1 MSYVT
6 ANAIAT
12 VMLVCALIV
21 AGIAGGGFGVLLLF
35 FWLILTGGLNYM
47 AYSNS
52 QNPLSQLQKASKQN
66 GFIRP
71 IRTLTTNYHAIM
83 DWAEHAKEY
92 DAESSITKSYELLS
106 SQMNNIIESASKY
119 VKTYDWHTR
128 PKPKYLLDLVDQS
141 NKLVA
146 RLHELQELILK
157 VDDSTSDVDITYV
170 DDLLQALREVQE

>member
-1 MSYVT
+1 MIYVT
-6 ANAIAT
+6 SNTIAA
-12 VMLVCALIV
+12 VMLMCVLII
-21 AGIAGGGFGVLLLF
+21 AGIAGGFFGVLLLF
-35 FWLILTGGLNYM
+35 FWLILTAGLNYM
-47 AYSNS
+47 AYTNS
-52 QNPLSQLQKASKQN
+52 KNPLNQLQKVSKKN

-71 IRTLTTNYHAIM
+71 IRTLTTNYMAIM

-92 DAESSITKSYELLS
+92 DPESSITKSYELLS
-106 SQMNNIIESASKY
+106 SQMNNIIESAAKY

-141 NKLVA
+141 NKLVS

-170 DDLLQALREVQE
+170 DDLLQALREIKD